1 MLPVIKHFPGHGDTD
16 TDSHHTLPVIPHSR
30 QRLDSVELYPYQ
42 HLIEAGIPAVM
53 VSHLAVKS
61 IDSTGIPASLSSPV
75 IQELL
80 RRDLNFSGLCFTDAM
95 NMKGVTQNSQP
106 GEAEVKALL
115 AGNDM
120 LLFPANL
127 GKAVEAIKKPWPI
140 ACWTSE
146 RSMKNAGR
154 YWKQSKNM
162 YYRMF
167 IRPKPRVY
175 GHVSTLLPT

>member
-1 MLPVIKHFPGHGDTD
+1 
-16 TDSHHTLPVIPHSR
+16 
-30 QRLDSVELYPYQ
+30 
-42 HLIEAGIPAVM
+42 M

-75 IQELL
+75 IQGLL
-80 RRDLNFSGLCFTDAM
+80 RRELNFSGLCFTDAM

-127 GKAVEAIKKPWPI
+127 GKAVEAIKK
-140 ACWTSE
+140 ALTDS
-146 RSMKNAGR
+146 
-154 YWKQSKNM
+154 
-162 YYRMF
+162 
-167 IRPKPRVY
+167 
-175 GHVSTLLPT
+175 LLDDR